1 MALPGLSTGGG
12 GFDGG
17 TSSAESGGRVTT
29 GGINFSSPGITTENL
44 IMIGLIAA
52 VFFLLIKTVK

>member
-1 MALPGLSTGGG
+1 MFWPGLDTGGG

-29 GGINFSSPGITTENL
+29 GGINFSTPGITTEN
-44 IMIGLIAA
+44 IIIIGLIAA
-52 VFFLLIKTVK
+52 AFFLLIKTVK